1 MQFCGIFSFSIEKFA
16 DGEVEA
22 WAEGERI
29 LGEALASAASI
40 FFKLVVVD
48 FFLHAF
54 EHIIR
59 HLTTLQSS

>member
-1 MQFCGIFSFSIEKFA
+1 MFSFSIEKFA

-29 LGEALASAASI
+29 FGEALASAASI

-48 FFLHAF
+48 FFLQAF
-54 EHIIR
+54 EHII
-59 HLTTLQSS
+59 